1 MAKVN
6 QGDTTHTAKHH
17 RNKQIQGIGD
27 NIMNIAIIGSGN
39 IGSGLALTF
48 GQTAYTVTVASR
60 NVQAAQA
67 LADKLG
73 RSNVQAS
80 SITEA
85 VKGADVVILATP
97 YDAVR
102 TLANDADFA
111 GKVVIDVTNPV
122 KADFSGLSIGFET
135 SAGEEIQKL
144 LPHATVVKAF
154 NTVFAQVYEQGLEFN
169 GSKAQTFIAADDETA
184 KQTVLTLANEAGFD
198 AVDAGALSNARYLE
212 PLAYMNIHFGYM
224 LNRGTQIIPAW
235 LSR

>member
-135 SAGEEIQKL
+135 SAGEEIQI
-144 LPHATVVKAF
+144 
-154 NTVFAQVYEQGLEFN
+154 
-169 GSKAQTFIAADDETA
+169 IA
-184 KQTVLTLANEAGFD
+184 
-198 AVDAGALSNARYLE
+198 SR
-212 PLAYMNIHFGYM
+212 
-224 LNRGTQIIPAW
+224 NRGQS
-235 LSR
+235 L